1 MATGICVALTA
12 ATFGLTVAAP
22 HADAVMLES
31 QDGSMGAS
39 FLPYD
44 SSTGDVWSEFDV
56 AVGQTVKGRLS
67 FFNKNH
73 EWAHIDPSDI
83 DITSSDE
90 DIAKVSYESHSWVLT
105 ISPTKVGTTTITMKS
120 KTDES
125 LNGLLRLKVWLKS
138 IQLRSVSFLTTNL
151 VRRQTPQRWV
161 TRMIVRKNAGTRI
174 MHY

>member
-1 MATGICVALTA
+1 MRKGFWRIATGICVALTA

-67 FFNKNH
+67 FLIK
-73 EWAHIDPSDI
+73 
-83 DITSSDE
+83 ITNGRTLTLAIS
-90 DIAKVSYESHSWVLT
+90 ISH
-105 ISPTKVGTTTITMKS
+105 
-120 KTDES
+120 
-125 LNGLLRLKVWLKS
+125 RL
-138 IQLRSVSFLTTNL
+138 
-151 VRRQTPQRWV
+151 
-161 TRMIVRKNAGTRI
+161 TRI
-174 MHY
+174 SLR